1 MKKSLRLKALLT
13 LLVGLFLSIGAF
25 AQQIAVKGHVKDTT
39 GEPVIGANVLV
50 KGTTNGTITDFDGNF
65 MLNVPK
71 DAILSVSF
79 VGYKSA
85 EVKAA
90 STVMVTLEDDSQVLD
105 AVVVIGYGSVKK
117 NDMTGSVT
125 AIKPDKLNKGLI
137 TNAQDMMTGK
147 IAGVSVISKGGAPGE
162 GATIRIRGGSSLTAE
177 NDPLIVIDGLAMD
190 NKGVKGLANPLSMV
204 NPNDIESF
212 TVLKDASATAIYG
225 SRASNGVIIIT
236 TKKGQAGARPTIS
249 YDGNVS
255 VSTVKSTVD
264 VMDGDQFRSF
274 IKDIW
279 GEDSEAYSKLGNA
292 NTDWQKEIFRPA
304 VSTDHNLTI
313 SGGLKNMP
321 YRVSFGYTNQNG
333 IVKTSKFERYTAS
346 VSLAPSFFEDHLK
359 VNANLKGMIAKNRY
373 ADGSAV
379 GSAVSF
385 DPTQSVRSDD
395 PYHQYYFDGYF
406 QWNTDAS
413 SLNDDTWKRTFNSN
427 APGNPV
433 ALLEEKDDRAI
444 SKSLIGNLE
453 LDYKFHFLP
462 DLHAHVNGGMDLSTG
477 KQYTDVS
484 PYSSTNNYYGSYGWE
499 QKDKYNLSLN
509 AYLQYSK
516 DFTDKHRFD
525 VMAGYEWQ
533 HFHDTSD
540 QEYWGLYPLSNNVV
554 ENRGQ
559 RYNNTSSGSATESYL
574 VSFFGRVNYTLL
586 DRYLFTA
593 TVRQDGS
600 SRFHKNNRWGLFP
613 SFALG
618 WKLKEEAFLK
628 DVDVLS
634 DLKLRL
640 GYGLTGQQ
648 NINSGDYPYLAVY
661 ETNKDGAYYPIL
673 GEGTTYRPNAY
684 NPDLKWEKTTTYNV
698 GLDFGFLNN
707 RINGAVDYYYRKTT
721 DLLNSVFVSAGTN
734 FKNKVLSNVGSLENS
749 GIEFSINSKPVV
761 TTDWTW
767 DLGFNITYN
776 KNEITKLTTGDS
788 ENYYVAAGDNIGGG
802 RDMKAMAHAV
812 GHPASSF
819 YVYQQVY
826 DENGKPIE
834 NEFVDRN
841 GDGTINGDDR
851 YFYKKPTADVLMGLT
866 SRLSY
871 KSWDFSFSLRAS
883 LNNYVYNSVEAGG
896 SDCNPT
902 SVYSFGALNNRP
914 LMGVANNIQNLKD
927 NTLLSDYF
935 VQNASFMKCDNITL
949 GYSFKKLFGAP
960 IGGRVYA
967 AVQNVFTIT
976 KYKGLDP
983 EVEKG
988 LDNNIYPRP
997 LTTLIGLSLN
1007 F

>member
-1 MKKSLRLKALLT
+1 M
-13 LLVGLFLSIGAF
+13 VGLFLSIGAF

-359 VNANLKGMIAKNRY
+359 INANLKGMIAKNRY
-373 ADGSAV
+373 ADGGAV

-413 SLNDDTWKRTFNSN
+413 SLNDDTWKRTFNGN

-640 GYGLTGQQ
+640 GYGITGQQ

-661 ETNKDGAYYPIL
+661 ETNKDGSYYPIL
-673 GEGTTYRPNAY
+673 GEGITYRPNAY

-914 LMGVANNIQNLKD
+914 LMGVANNIQSKND

>member
-634 DLKLRL
+634 VLKLRL
-640 GYGLTGQQ
+640 GYGVPGQQ

>member
-628 DVDVLS
+628 DEPGHRTAPATQPD
-634 DLKLRL
+634 RE
-640 GYGLTGQQ
+640 GR
-648 NINSGDYPYLAVY
+648 
-661 ETNKDGAYYPIL
+661 DGAYYPIL

>member
-359 VNANLKGMIAKNRY
+359 INANLKGMIAKNRY
-373 ADGSAV
+373 ADGGAV

-413 SLNDDTWKRTFNSN
+413 SLNDDTWKRTFNGN

-640 GYGLTGQQ
+640 GYGITGQQ

-834 NEFVDRN
+834 NKFVDRN

>member
-359 VNANLKGMIAKNRY
+359 INANLKGMIAKNRY
-373 ADGSAV
+373 ADGGAV

-413 SLNDDTWKRTFNSN
+413 SLNDDTWKRTFNGN

-640 GYGLTGQQ
+640 GYGITGQQ

-788 ENYYVAAGDNIGGG
+788 ENYYVAAKNNVTFLI
-802 RDMKAMAHAV
+802 
-812 GHPASSF
+812 
-819 YVYQQVY
+819 
-826 DENGKPIE
+826 
-834 NEFVDRN
+834 
-841 GDGTINGDDR
+841 
-851 YFYKKPTADVLMGLT
+851 
-866 SRLSY
+866 
-871 KSWDFSFSLRAS
+871 SLKF
-883 LNNYVYNSVEAGG
+883 LV
-896 SDCNPT
+896 T
-902 SVYSFGALNNRP
+902 
-914 LMGVANNIQNLKD
+914 
-927 NTLLSDYF
+927 
-935 VQNASFMKCDNITL
+935 KCYL
-949 GYSFKKLFGAP
+949 
-960 IGGRVYA
+960 V
-967 AVQNVFTIT
+967 
-976 KYKGLDP
+976 
-983 EVEKG
+983 
-988 LDNNIYPRP
+988 
-997 LTTLIGLSLN
+997 
-1007 F
+1007 